1 MRLCLRKLYLLKL
14 CSVTGALEV
23 LRLVRSFQVEER
35 DKTCRYFPPDFD
47 PADLP
52 RGQRA
57 KDNAMKVRMM
67 LPMTIRCKTC
77 GEFMYKG
84 TKFNCKKEDVVG
96 ENYLGLQIFR
106 FYMHCRKCSAEI
118 TYTTDPQNHDY
129 KMEHGATRNFEA
141 VKHEQSIE
149 EALKAKR
156 AAEDEDKLKRIEN
169 KTADAKREMDMFE
182 KLDDMLHVKGQH
194 ATVTT
199 EAAIAALTA
208 RADDEARETGVGD
221 LTGADEEA
229 LRLMVEGGKFT
240 RRLDEDDDADRPP
253 VTVIKR
259 LAAPVARKQGVKVQ
273 PALKRRKPDSFPRT
287 SVHAHHSAALGVRD
301 GGLKQPK
308 LACTE
313 GQGPSPVAAVDG
325 GAGKEKIEAE
335 NGSARDAVNGA
346 ASKAANGAAKGAS
359 TTGALG
365 LGTYSSSSASDECS

>member
-1 MRLCLRKLYLLKL
+1 MNTC
-14 CSVTGALEV
+14 EV
-23 LRLVRSFQVEER
+23 S
-35 DKTCRYFPPDFD
+35 CRYFPPDFD
-47 PADLP
+47 PAELP

-57 KDNAMKVRMM
+57 RDNAMKVRMM

-84 TKFNCKKEDVVG
+84 TKFNCKKEDVAG

-129 KMEHGATRNFEA
+129 RMEHGATRNFEA

-182 KLDDMLHVKGQH
+182 KLDDMLHAKGQH

-208 RADDEARETGVGD
+208 RADDEARATGVGD
-221 LTGADEEA
+221 LTEADEEA

-240 RRLDEDDDADRPP
+240 KRLDEDEEAGPP
-253 VTVIKR
+253 ATAAIKR
-259 LAAPVARKQGVKVQ
+259 IAAPVVRKQGVKVQ
-273 PALKRRKPDSFPRT
+273 PAVKRRNPDSVT
-287 SVHAHHSAALGVRD
+287 GTTVQAN
-301 GGLKQPK
+301 GGTVQNC
-308 LACTE
+308 AV
-313 GQGPSPVAAVDG
+313 GQGPAKLPKQAHAGGQDPPEAAAVESG
-325 GAGKEKIEAE
+325 PGTT
-335 NGSARDAVNGA
+335 GSG
-346 ASKAANGAAKGAS
+346 AANGA
-359 TTGALG
+359 TTQGGALG
-365 LGTYSSSSASDECS
+365 LGTYSSSSASDDAS

>member
-1 MRLCLRKLYLLKL
+1 M
-14 CSVTGALEV
+14 
-23 LRLVRSFQVEER
+23 
-35 DKTCRYFPPDFD
+35 CRYFPPDFD

-84 TKFNCKKEDVVG
+84 TKFNCKKEDVMG

-149 EALKAKR
+149 EALKSKR

-182 KLDDMLHVKGQH
+182 KLDDMLHTKGQH
-194 ATVTT
+194 AAVTT
-199 EAAIAALTA
+199 ESAIAALTA
-208 RADDEARETGVGD
+208 RAEDEARVTGVGD
-221 LTGADEEA
+221 LTEADEQA
-229 LRLMVEGGKFT
+229 LRLLVEGGKFT
-240 RRLDEDDDADRPP
+240 RRLEEDEDAGQPKLGLTR
-253 VTVIKR
+253 R
-259 LAAPVARKQGVKVQ
+259 LAAPVPKKQGVKVQ
-273 PALKRRKPDSFPRT
+273 AAVKRRRPEFNAGSTPPVNGNA
-287 SVHAHHSAALGVRD
+287 SVDAGGGKSLRQSEHAAASAQNNGNTSAAGAEVGITSTPTGIGSTQMAVGMQQ
-301 GGLKQPK
+301 GG
-308 LACTE
+308 
-313 GQGPSPVAAVDG
+313 
-325 GAGKEKIEAE
+325 
-335 NGSARDAVNGA
+335 
-346 ASKAANGAAKGAS
+346 
-359 TTGALG
+359 LG
-365 LGTYSSSSASDECS
+365 LGTYSSSSASDDASA

>member
-1 MRLCLRKLYLLKL
+1 M
-14 CSVTGALEV
+14 
-23 LRLVRSFQVEER
+23 
-35 DKTCRYFPPDFD
+35 CRYFPPDFD

-84 TKFNCKKEDVVG
+84 TKFNCKKEDVDG

-182 KLDDMLHVKGQH
+182 KLDDMLHTKGQH

-208 RADDEARETGVGD
+208 RAEDEVRATGVGD
-221 LTGADEEA
+221 LTEADEQA
-229 LRLMVEGGKFT
+229 LRLLVEGGKFT
-240 RRLDEDDDADRPP
+240 RRLEEDEDAVKPNLGSIR
-253 VTVIKR
+253 R
-259 LAAPVARKQGVKVQ
+259 LAAPAPRRLGVKVQ
-273 PALKRRKPDSFPRT
+273 PVVKRRRPET
-287 SVHAHHSAALGVRD
+287 NTGAALHTD
-301 GGLKQPK
+301 GDVSTMTGGGKVLKQS
-308 LACTE
+308 
-313 GQGPSPVAAVDG
+313 GNAAS
-325 GAGKEKIEAE
+325 AGKEDECCSVAGKT
-335 NGSARDAVNGA
+335 
-346 ASKAANGAAKGAS
+346 AANAGEAVAGTPPKTTVAQAGAGLPNG
-359 TTGALG
+359 TLG
-365 LGTYSSSSASDECS
+365 LGTYSSSSASDE

>member
-1 MRLCLRKLYLLKL
+1 MGERK
-14 CSVTGALEV
+14 V
-23 LRLVRSFQVEER
+23 LN
-35 DKTCRYFPPDFD
+35 KYFPPDFD
-47 PADLP
+47 PAELP

-57 KDNAMKVRMM
+57 RDNAMKVRMM

-84 TKFNCKKEDVVG
+84 TKFNCKKEDVAG

-182 KLDDMLHVKGQH
+182 KLDDMLHTKGQH

-208 RADDEARETGVGD
+208 RAEDEVRATGVGD
-221 LTGADEEA
+221 LTEADEEA
-229 LRLMVEGGKFT
+229 LRLMVEGGRFT
-240 RRLDEDDDADRPP
+240 RRLEEEEEARPP
-253 VTVIKR
+253 TVGAVKR
-259 LAAPVARKQGVKVQ
+259 LAAPAMRKQTVKVQ
-273 PALKRRKPDSFPRT
+273 PAVKRRKPDTVGAPLKANGNAMPAAAD
-287 SVHAHHSAALGVRD
+287 VEGPAKLMKHATGDRQDKPGAA
-301 GGLKQPK
+301 
-308 LACTE
+308 
-313 GQGPSPVAAVDG
+313 
-325 GAGKEKIEAE
+325 AE
-335 NGSARDAVNGA
+335 QNGSVQAPSGT
-346 ASKAANGAAKGAS
+346 ANGAAAGGA
-359 TTGALG
+359 GLG
-365 LGTYSSSSASDECS
+365 LGTYSSSSASDDIA

>member
-1 MRLCLRKLYLLKL
+1 MPLV
-14 CSVTGALEV
+14 CSLALH
-23 LRLVRSFQVEER
+23 RRSLAR
-35 DKTCRYFPPDFD
+35 TYCDHSRHLNLIMCRYFPPDFD

-84 TKFNCKKEDVVG
+84 TKFNCKKEDVDG

-156 AAEDEDKLKRIEN
+156 AADDEDKLKRIEN

-182 KLDDMLHVKGQH
+182 KLDDMLHTKGQH

-208 RADDEARETGVGD
+208 RAEDEVRATGVGD
-221 LTGADEEA
+221 LTEADEQA
-229 LRLMVEGGKFT
+229 LRLLVEGGKFT
-240 RRLDEDDDADRPP
+240 RRLEEEEDAMKPNLTAIR
-253 VTVIKR
+253 R
-259 LAAPVARKQGVKVQ
+259 LAAPAPKRQGVKVQ
-273 PALKRRKPDSFPRT
+273 PVVKRRRPETIPGATLHTDGDVSTMNGGGKALKQSRNAVPAGEKDECSSAAGKGT
-287 SVHAHHSAALGVRD
+287 SVAGTPSETTAA
-301 GGLKQPK
+301 Q
-308 LACTE
+308 T
-313 GQGPSPVAAVDG
+313 
-325 GAGKEKIEAE
+325 
-335 NGSARDAVNGA
+335 
-346 ASKAANGAAKGAS
+346 GAS
-359 TTGALG
+359 LQKGTLG
-365 LGTYSSSSASDECS
+365 LGTYSSSSDSDK